1 MKDLLRLRRFG
12 PGLRPL
18 ATVALL
24 TIILTSTLRALAV
37 WQTKAVFAPVFHYQA
52 APKPAAGGDGSPRA
66 PKAKPT
72 EFVRNSRV
80 ATWFR
85 TEVSGPARQSWEH
98 LFGINLVP
106 KDSLPWRWR
115 MLLAACIVLVFAG
128 TAAGLS
134 DLASTYLIQYTGQ
147 RLLLGV
153 RQKLFEHLQTLPL
166 SFFENQRSGEL
177 ISRLSNDTNV
187 LQVLFS
193 SQLSA
198 LIAGPFTCV
207 GLVVLMVALNWRLS
221 LATFTL
227 LPLVSLFAAWLGG
240 KVKRYSRGV
249 QSRMADL
256 AAFVEQTVSGMR
268 IIQAF
273 NMEPHVTGL
282 FQETNRATYRTA
294 LRAARAHALNA
305 PIALFMVTFGIV
317 VALLIG
323 GHEVIAGRMRSED
336 LVTFIVAMQ
345 LLETSVSRLTRLN
358 LTLQQAAGACMRVW
372 EILDTA
378 PELTD
383 APDAQ
388 ELGEVKGHV
397 TFQDVTFSY
406 NGAAPVLDH
415 LNLDIRAGEVVAVA
429 GPSGAGKTTLANLI
443 PRLYDVT
450 NGAVLVDGT
459 DVRRVKRSSLRRFMS
474 IVPQET
480 LLFGTSVRENIA
492 YGKPQATMEEIIAAA
507 QAAQAHGFI
516 SALPDGYDTQIGER
530 GVKLSGGQRQ
540 RIAIARAL
548 LRDPRILILDEA
560 TSSLDAESE
569 SAVQEALGRLLHGRT
584 ALIIA
589 HRLSTIRDA
598 DRILVMECGRIVEEG
613 THDQLMGARGLY
625 RALYDTQLK
634 EQKAPVNGEPAAAS

>member
-1 MKDLLRLRRFG
+1 MRDLFRLRRFAHG
-12 PGLRPL
+12 MRPL
-18 ATVALL
+18 ATAALVA
-24 TIILTSTLRALAV
+24 IILTSGLRALAV
-37 WQTKAVFAPVFHYQA
+37 WQTKAVFAPVFHYEA
-52 APKPAAGGDGSPRA
+52 APKSAATGGASPHA
-66 PKAKPT
+66 PKPKPGDLLKHW
-72 EFVRNSRV
+72 RV
-80 ATWFR
+80 AAWFR
-85 TEVSGPARQSWEH
+85 AEVSGPVRQSWQR
-98 LFGINLVP
+98 LFHIDAAP
-106 KDSLPWRWR
+106 KDSPQWRWR
-115 MLLAACIVLVFAG
+115 MLLAACIVLVVAG

-134 DLASTYLIQYTGQ
+134 DLVSTYLIQYTGQ

-166 SFFENQRSGEL
+166 SFFENQRSGDL

-193 SQLSA
+193 SQLSV
-198 LIAGPFTCV
+198 LIAGPFTCL
-207 GLVVLMVALNWRLS
+207 GLIILMVALNWRLS
-221 LATFTL
+221 LATFAL
-227 LPLVSLFAAWLGG
+227 IPLVSAFATWLGG

-305 PIALFMVTFGIV
+305 PIALLLVTFGV
-317 VALLIG
+317 VIALLIG
-323 GHEVIAGRMRSED
+323 GYEVIAGRMKAED

-345 LLETSVSRLTRLN
+345 LLETSVSRLSRLN
-358 LTLQQAAGACMRVW
+358 LTLQQAAGACVRIW
-372 EILDTA
+372 EILDTE

-383 APDAQ
+383 APDAE
-388 ELGEVKGHV
+388 ELTDVKGRV
-397 TFQDVTFSY
+397 TFQQVTFSY
-406 NGAAPVLDH
+406 NRSAPVLDH
-415 LNLDIRAGEVVAVA
+415 LNLDIRAGEVVAIA

-443 PRLYDVT
+443 PRLYDVSE
-450 NGAVLVDGT
+450 GAVLVDGT

-492 YGKPQATMEEIIAAA
+492 YGKPQATTEEIVAAA
-507 QAAQAHGFI
+507 RAAQAHGFI
-516 SALPDGYDTQIGER
+516 SALPEGYETQIGER

-569 SAVQEALGRLLHGRT
+569 SAVQEALSRLLQGRT
-584 ALIIA
+584 AVIIA

-598 DRILVMECGRIVEEG
+598 DRILVMESGRIVEQGSHE
-613 THDQLMGARGLY
+613 QLMAAAGLY
-625 RALYDTQLK
+625 RALYETQLS
-634 EQKAPVNGEPAAAS
+634 EQKTPTSEEAPAAS